1 MPYAPPGTAAMRIV
15 ADTNIVLSG
24 LLWQGPPRQL
34 LDLARERKVSL
45 YTSVTLLAEL
55 AEVIAREKFTER
67 VRAAGLSAAEL
78 VQDYERLAELVN
90 PEPLP
95 APVSRDPDDDHVL
108 ACALAAKAEI
118 IVSGD
123 KDLLDLKACQGIPIR
138 TASDA
143 LGGLTASSPPQ
154 K

>member
-1 MPYAPPGTAAMRIV
+1 MRIV
-15 ADTNIVLSG
+15 ADTNTVLSG
-24 LLWQGPPRQL
+24 LLWQGPPRRL

-55 AEVIAREKFTER
+55 AEVIARDKFSER

-78 VQDYERLAELVN
+78 VQDYERLAEVVT

-95 APVSRDPDDDHVL
+95 TPVSRDPDDDHVL
-108 ACALAAKAEI
+108 ACAVAGKAEL

-123 KDLLDLKACQGIPIR
+123 KRHLLILGEYQGIPIR
-138 TASDA
+138 TVSATLDEI
-143 LGGLTASSPPQ
+143 TRNVSS
-154 K
+154 

>member
-1 MPYAPPGTAAMRIV
+1 MRIV
-15 ADTNIVLSG
+15 GDTNTVLSG
-24 LLWQGPPRQL
+24 LLWQGPPRRL

-45 YTSVTLLAEL
+45 RTSLTLVAEL
-55 AEVIAREKFTER
+55 AEVIARDKFAER

-78 VQDYERLAELVN
+78 VEDYERLAEVIT
-90 PEPLP
+90 PQPLP

-108 ACALAAKAEI
+108 ACAVAGKAEL

-123 KDLLDLKACQGIPIR
+123 KRHLLVLGQYQGIPIR
-138 TASDA
+138 AASEA
-143 LGGLTASSPPQ
+143 LGVLTAPPPPR